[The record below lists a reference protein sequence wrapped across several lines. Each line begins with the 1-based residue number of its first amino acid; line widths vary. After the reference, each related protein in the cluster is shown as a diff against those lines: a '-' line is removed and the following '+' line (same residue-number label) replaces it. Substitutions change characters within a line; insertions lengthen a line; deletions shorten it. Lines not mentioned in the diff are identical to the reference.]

1 MQRFVC
7 FSREKDEVNIFSMN
21 ILIVNYEYPPIGAG
35 AGIQSQILAEEL
47 SKRHRVMVLTS
58 SFRGVPSEEL
68 KNENL
73 IIRRVP
79 TLRRYEYRALPI
91 ELILFFFMGLVA
103 SWRMIRKDKIDV
115 TIAFFTTPCGYIA
128 SALKKIFKIPYLV
141 SLRGFD
147 VPGFFSEDFGL
158 LQTLNLP
165 LIKATWRYADG
176 VIANSNAL
184 ADLAAKTAH
193 GLNIA
198 VIPNAVE
205 KETLLRNRPSN
216 KKDKEDG
223 IVRILTVGRLTKQKG
238 IEYLIEGLSLLG
250 KDEKYRLDIV
260 GDGTLKMALAEKA
273 DHYGMRQN
281 VIFHGWIDRNKLS
294 DLYQKA
300 DIFVLLSLDEGM
312 SNVLLEALS
321 SALPIIATDISANR
335 PLISDGVNGFLVPV
349 KDKVA
354 VAEKLSRLMK
364 NPELRNRFS
373 EESIKIAKDFLPE
386 KMAASY
392 ENACQRILERK
403 NFK

>member
-1 MQRFVC
+1 
-7 FSREKDEVNIFSMN
+7 
-21 ILIVNYEYPPIGAG
+21 
-35 AGIQSQILAEEL
+35 
-47 SKRHRVMVLTS
+47 MVLTS

-91 ELILFFFMGLVA
+91 ELILFFFTGLVA
-103 SWRMIRKDKIDV
+103 SWRMIRKDKIDI

-184 ADLAAKTAH
+184 ADLAAKTAR
-193 GLNIA
+193 GLDIA
-198 VIPNAVE
+198 VIPNAVRE
-205 KETLLRNRPSN
+205 EAILRNRPGN

-223 IVRILTVGRLTKQKG
+223 VVRILTVGRLTKQKG

-250 KDEKYRLDIV
+250 KDEKYHLDIV

-273 DHYGMRQN
+273 DHYGMGQN
-281 VIFHGWIDRNKLS
+281 VIFHGWLDRNKLS
-294 DLYQKA
+294 GLYQKA

-373 EESIKIAKDFLPE
+373 EESIKMVKNFLPE
-386 KMAASY
+386 KMAVSY